1 MESFVSALAQ
11 ASRRNVD
18 AIVIPGSLWD
28 HSTIRG
34 QTAGTVLE
42 AIEELKSIPVFILP
56 GDMDPYT
63 EDSYFNNKFLRARGM
78 REWPS
83 NAYIFR
89 EPHFTTI
96 KHPHRPDVAFTG
108 IAHTSQQP
116 ITQRLLSTYV
126 SRDEEALINI
136 LLFHGSLDSYPGI
149 DGLAPERISAPFSVE
164 ELAAQRFN
172 YAAIGHF
179 HEYTELCD
187 EYDNVIGAYSGCLVG
202 RNFEEIGPRVA
213 IIVNVTVNDD
223 GTSVVVLE
231 PIEVASN
238 RLCYV
243 VVDVSGLDAEALQD
257 EIAYGVQEQEI
268 RPDVDIVCISLEG
281 THPAELD
288 PVSIAERLRP
298 DFYNLLIVDR
308 TRPDYLSEEYDERT
322 TEHKF
327 LQSMIEQQRRAE
339 EKRAQNPKAQS
350 RTDLPSMLISGKTI
364 EDALYYGLDALKG
377 RKVTIRHVD

>member
-1 MESFVSALAQ
+1 MPTNFSFLQLSDIHLDSPQNRGVLSFSQAQRAARYTDLMESFVSALAQ

-164 ELAAQRFN
+164 ELAAQ
-172 YAAIGHF
+172 
-179 HEYTELCD
+179 
-187 EYDNVIGAYSGCLVG
+187 
-202 RNFEEIGPRVA
+202 
-213 IIVNVTVNDD
+213 
-223 GTSVVVLE
+223 
-231 PIEVASN
+231 
-238 RLCYV
+238 
-243 VVDVSGLDAEALQD
+243 
-257 EIAYGVQEQEI
+257 
-268 RPDVDIVCISLEG
+268 
-281 THPAELD
+281 
-288 PVSIAERLRP
+288 
-298 DFYNLLIVDR
+298 
-308 TRPDYLSEEYDERT
+308 
-322 TEHKF
+322 
-327 LQSMIEQQRRAE
+327 
-339 EKRAQNPKAQS
+339 
-350 RTDLPSMLISGKTI
+350 
-364 EDALYYGLDALKG
+364 
-377 RKVTIRHVD
+377 